1 MTGSPWTSRFIPCF
15 VGILLTLFA
24 CADTFGQ
31 FGGGGGFGGKR
42 EFKPKI
48 QDGDRVALVGGTFIE
63 REYQYGY
70 FELALNLAL
79 PETSFTV
86 RNLGWSGD
94 TVTAISRAR
103 FGNQQEA
110 WSHLTKSLDLV
121 DPTIIFV
128 AYGTNEAFRGQE
140 GLEEFKA
147 NYAKLLD
154 ELEKR
159 TKRIVLIMPLPM
171 ENLGPPLPNP
181 EEYNAN
187 VVLYGKAIKQLAYD
201 RGHSTMGMGD
211 AFAKY
216 KPTVEGDPE
225 HLTDNGMHLTEF
237 GHWYLAPKMVE
248 SVAPWT
254 WFNDAPLKAVAANP
268 LKPHDK
274 VLVPLPYP
282 SAPDQEAPHSIRCSI
297 HFYQQGKAVVQAPG
311 DVPVVTADTE
321 QWGRGVDIPAKELY
335 ARTEQLHQA
344 ILRKNQLFFDRFRPQ
359 NETYLYLFRKHEQ
372 GNNAVEIPQFDPL
385 IEAQDKKIFELKRP
399 VAFDVNFEE
408 AAK

>member
-1 MTGSPWTSRFIPCF
+1 MTGSPWTFRLIPCF
-15 VGILLTLFA
+15 VGIFVSGLI
-24 CADTFGQ
+24 CADSFAQ
-31 FGGGGGFGGKR
+31 FGGGDGQVKAD
-42 EFKPKI
+42 I
-48 QDGDRVALVGGTFIE
+48 HDGDRIALVGGTFIE
-63 REYQYGY
+63 REQQYGY

-79 PETSFTV
+79 PKTNFTV

-121 DPTIIFV
+121 DPTVIYV
-128 AYGTNEAFRGQE
+128 GYGTNEAFRGKE

-147 NYAKLLD
+147 NYVKLLD

-159 TKRIVLIMPLPM
+159 TQRIVLIKPLPM

-187 VVLYGKAIKQLAYD
+187 IELYGKAIQQLAYD
-201 RGHSTMGMGD
+201 RGYRTMGMND
-211 AFAKY
+211 AFGKY
-216 KPTVEGDPE
+216 RPTSKNQPE
-225 HLTDNGMHLTEF
+225 HLTDNGMHLTEY
-237 GHWYLAPKMVE
+237 GYWYLAPKMVE
-248 SVAPWT
+248 SLAPWT
-254 WFNDAPLKAVAANP
+254 SESPLKAVAANP

-274 VLVPLPYP
+274 VLVSLPYA
-282 SAPDQEAPHSIRCSI
+282 SAPGKGFPHSVPCAI
-297 HFYQQGKAVVQAPG
+297 HFFQQGSCTLQGPG
-311 DVPVVTADTE
+311 DTPAVTATTE
-321 QWGRGVDIPAKELY
+321 QWGRGVDIPATSLY
-335 ARTEQLHQA
+335 AKTEQLRQA

-385 IEAQDKKIFELKRP
+385 IEQQDKKIFELKQP
-399 VAFDVNFEE
+399 VAFDVKFEK
-408 AAK
+408 AAD

>member
-1 MTGSPWTSRFIPCF
+1 MTGSPWTSRLIPCF
-15 VGILLTLFA
+15 VGILLTLLI
-24 CADTFGQ
+24 CADTVAQ
-31 FGGGGGFGGKR
+31 FGGGGGFGGRR

-48 QDGDRVALVGGTFIE
+48 QDGDRVALIGGTFIE
-63 REYQYGY
+63 REQQYGY

-79 PETSFTV
+79 PETNFTL

-94 TVTAISRAR
+94 TVTGISRAR

-121 DPTIIFV
+121 NPTIIFV

-147 NYAKLLD
+147 NYTKLLD

-159 TKRIVLIMPLPM
+159 TKRIVLIKPLPM

-187 VVLYGKAIKQLAYD
+187 VELYGEAIKQLAYD
-201 RGHSTMGMGD
+201 RGHSTMGMND
-211 AFAKY
+211 AFSKY
-216 KPTVEGDPE
+216 KPTLKSEPE

-237 GHWYLAPKMVE
+237 GYWYLAPKMVE

-254 WFNDAPLKAVAANP
+254 WFNEVPRKAVAANP

-274 VLVPLPYP
+274 VFVRLPYP
-282 SAPDQEAPHSIRCSI
+282 PAPGEEAPKSIQFAI
-297 HFYQQGKAVVQAPG
+297 HFYQEGKAILKGTG
-311 DVPVVTADTE
+311 DSPDVEATTE
-321 QWGRGVDIPAKELY
+321 QWGRGVDIPATAIY
-335 ARTEQLHQA
+335 AKTKQLHQA

-385 IEAQDKKIFELKRP
+385 IEEQDKKIFELKQP
-399 VAFDVNFEE
+399 VTFDVKFEE

>member
-1 MTGSPWTSRFIPCF
+1 MSVLI
-15 VGILLTLFA
+15 
-24 CADTFGQ
+24 CADCFAQ
-31 FGGGGGFGGKR
+31 FGGGKSEIKADIR
-42 EFKPKI
+42 
-48 QDGDRVALVGGTFIE
+48 DGDRIALVGGTFIE
-63 REYQYGY
+63 REQQYGY

-79 PETSFTV
+79 PETNFSV

-121 DPTIIFV
+121 DPTVIYV
-128 AYGTNEAFRGQE
+128 GYGTNEAFRGKE

-159 TKRIVLIMPLPM
+159 TQRIVMIKPLPM

-181 EEYNAN
+181 EAYNAN
-187 VVLYGKAIKQLAYD
+187 VELYGKAIEELAYD
-201 RGHSTMGMGD
+201 RGHSTMGMN
-211 AFAKY
+211 ASFAKY
-216 KPTVEGDPE
+216 QPSGKDEPE

-237 GHWYLAPKMVE
+237 GYWYLAPKMVA
-248 SVAPWT
+248 SLAPWT
-254 WFNDAPLKAVAANP
+254 SELPLKAVAANP
-268 LKPHDK
+268 LKPQDK
-274 VLVPLPYP
+274 VLVPLPYA
-282 SAPDQEAPHSIRCSI
+282 SAPGKEAPQSIQCAI
-297 HFYQQGKAVVQAPG
+297 QFFQPGKSVLKGPG
-311 DVPVVTADTE
+311 DAPEVSATTE
-321 QWGRGVDIPAKELY
+321 QWGRGVDIPATALY
-335 ARTEQLHQA
+335 AKTEQLRQA

-385 IEAQDKKIFELKRP
+385 IEEQDKKIFELKQP
-399 VAFDVNFEE
+399 DAFDVTFEKT
-408 AAK
+408 AD